1 MRGAK
6 EIIKKELSRVFNDK
20 KLIVSLFIMPGILI
34 IGMYYFIGQMQSAMV
49 NDLEEHIPTV
59 YIQNEPEGFK
69 SVLTASDYQA
79 DIKYL
84 EEGEDLAGVKEGILN
99 GDIDLLVVFEKGF
112 LENISNYQTAGV
124 IPEVKTYYN
133 TSEDYSANARS
144 IFVSQVLDIY
154 QQQLLTERFGD
165 LSQLSVFQIDK
176 DPESSIIVN
185 NEKASGKAFGMLL
198 PYLITFMLFQGA
210 MALGVDAITGEKERG
225 TMASMLLTP
234 LKRSEIVVGKIISI
248 SILSSLSAIIYA
260 VAMIFAMP
268 LLMGGSSANT
278 GEMAL
283 NFTIGQGVQLLAILL
298 ALVYL
303 YVAIIAL
310 ASVLARTVKEA
321 SSYVT
326 PMMIVVIAAGLVTMF
341 TGNSDKQLAMFAIP
355 VYGSAISI
363 QNILV
368 GELTLEQ
375 FGMTVGGT
383 VVLAIITTY
392 LITKAFNSEKVMFNA

>member
-1 MRGAK
+1 MKGAK
-6 EIIKKELSRVFNDK
+6 EIIKKELARVFNDK

-34 IGMYYFIGQMQSAMV
+34 IGMYYFIGQMQSAMI
-49 NDLEEHIPTV
+49 NDLEKHISTV

-69 SVLTASDYQA
+69 DILAENNFQA

-84 EEGEDLAGVKEGILN
+84 TEGEDLTEVKEGILN
-99 GDIDLLVVFEKGF
+99 GDIDLLVVFDKGF
-112 LENISNYQTAGV
+112 LESINNYQSAEV

-133 TSEDYSANARS
+133 TSEDYSSNARS
-144 IFVSQVLDIY
+144 LFVTQILTVY
-154 QQQLLTERFGD
+154 QQELLTERFGD
-165 LSQLSVFQIDK
+165 LNQLTVFQIDK
-176 DPESSIIVN
+176 DPESSVIVN
-185 NEKASGKAFGMLL
+185 NDKASGKAFGMLL

-248 SILSSLSAIIYA
+248 SILSSLSAVIYA

-268 LLMGGSSANT
+268 LLMSGASSNS

-283 NFTIGQGVQLLAILL
+283 KFTLGQGAELLLILL

-321 SSYVT
+321 SSYVA
-326 PMMIVVIAAGLVTMF
+326 PMMIVVIAAGLITMF
-341 TGNSDKQLAMFAIP
+341 TGNSEKQLAMFAIP

-368 GELTLEQ
+368 GELTLAQ

-383 VVLAIITTY
+383 VVLAIIITY
-392 LITKAFNSEKVMFNA
+392 LITKAFNSEKIMFNA